1 MGRRRGE
8 RPMADT
14 VDELTVQY
22 EENGQVL
29 VQETAKEV
37 LTKGVWATIMFKYR
51 NRDRKTGE
59 LGPEQ
64 VTIRRY
70 KKSGGQYRSQSKF
83 NISGEKQA
91 KEIAK
96 VLMAWF

>member
-1 MGRRRGE
+1 
-8 RPMADT
+8 MAQT

-22 EENGQVL
+22 EEDGNVL

-37 LTKGVWATIMFKYR
+37 LTKGTWATVMFRYR
-51 NRDRKTGE
+51 DRDRKTGE
-59 LGPEQ
+59 LGPEK

-70 KKSGGQYRSQSKF
+70 KKVGGAYRAQSKF

-91 KEIAK
+91 KEVAA
-96 VLMAWF
+96 VLTKWF

>member
-1 MGRRRGE
+1 MTQ
-8 RPMADT
+8 T

-29 VQETAKEV
+29 VEETAKEV
-37 LTKGVWATIMFKYR
+37 LTKGVWATVMFRYR
-51 NRDRKTGE
+51 NLDKKTGE
-59 LGPEQ
+59 FGADQ

-70 KKSGGQYRSQSKF
+70 QKVGGAYRVQSKF

-91 KEIAK
+91 KEVAR
-96 VLMAWF
+96 VLESWF

>member
-1 MGRRRGE
+1 
-8 RPMADT
+8 MAQT

-29 VQETAKEV
+29 VKETAKEV
-37 LTKGVWATIMFKYR
+37 LTKGTWATIMYR
-51 NRDRKTGE
+51 YQDLDKKTGE
-59 LGPEQ
+59 FGPEK

-70 KKSGGQYRSQSKF
+70 KKVGGAYRAQSKF

-91 KEIAK
+91 KEVAR
-96 VLMAWF
+96 VLESWF